1 MMSWLTWEAIKLFT
15 KKAWIW
21 SKHHWKIVAL
31 VVWTIVIWFV
41 SRKNARSML
50 KVLETTRQSYEDEI
64 SALNETHEKEI
75 EKIELSIKD
84 YQRVIS
90 DLDKN
95 YKEQTGKLTFE
106 KRERVQ
112 QLMDMH
118 YHDKEAFSEAIEE
131 EFGFKYVE

>member
-1 MMSWLTWEAIKLFT
+1 MSWLTWEAVKLFA

-21 SKHHWKIVAL
+21 SKHHWKILAL
-31 VVWTIVIWFV
+31 VAWTIVIWFV
-41 SRKNARSML
+41 SRKNARAML

-64 SALNETHEKEI
+64 SALNETHEEEV
-75 EKIELSIKD
+75 EKITLAAKD

-106 KRERVQ
+106 KRERIQ
-112 QLMDMH
+112 ELMDLH
-118 YHDKEAFSEAIEE
+118 YHDKEAFSDAVEK

>member
-1 MMSWLTWEAIKLFT
+1 MSWLTWEAVKLFA

-31 VVWTIVIWFV
+31 VVLTIVIWFV
-41 SRKNARSML
+41 SRKNARAML

-75 EKIELSIKD
+75 EKIELSVKD

-90 DLDKN
+90 NLDKN

-118 YHDKEAFSEAIEE
+118 YHDKEAFSDAIEE